1 MIDRSSRRRFG
12 QNYLTDKSVIYQIVD
27 KINPGKEDS
36 FIEIGPGQGAITG
49 SIKNSSQNLTL
60 IEFDK
65 ENIAYLKSSLGDGI
79 KIYEEDVLKIDLSFI
94 KNNDRVIGNLPYNIA
109 SQIILRFLEL
119 NTKIFDMHFMVQK
132 EMAEV
137 LTSSP
142 GNKSWNKFAVK
153 VAFFYETEILLD
165 ISPEAFDIKPKV
177 DSSLVRFK
185 PINSQAFEIKKLF
198 QIIDL
203 SFQSKRKT
211 IFNNLKKHNINWEKL
226 KFDKNLRAEQLS
238 LEDFLEIYSSKSLK
252 DQDYLNKYVLK
263 VHGAMKTGLLHSKIL
278 TTIRDPRDVCASFK
292 EFMKSDFESA
302 LTAAKGMIKL
312 VKIQNMLVIIPL
324 VSHCIQV

>member
-1 MIDRSSRRRFG
+1 MIDRSYRRRFG
-12 QNYLTDKSVIYQIVD
+12 QNYLRDKSVIYQIVD
-27 KINPGKEDS
+27 KINPRKEDS

-49 SIKNSSQNLTL
+49 GIRNNSKNLTL
-60 IEFDK
+60 IEIDK
-65 ENIAYLKSSLGDGI
+65 ENVSYLKNSLGDEI
-79 KIYEEDVLKIDLSFI
+79 EIFEEDVLKIDLSFI
-94 KNNDRVIGNLPYNIA
+94 KNNDRIVGNLPYNVA

-119 NTKIFDMHFMVQK
+119 NKKISDMHFMVQK

-153 VAFFYETEILLD
+153 VAFFYETEILMD

-238 LEDFLEIYSSKSLK
+238 LEDFLEIYK
-252 DQDYLNKYVLK
+252 N
-263 VHGAMKTGLLHSKIL
+263 A
-278 TTIRDPRDVCASFK
+278 
-292 EFMKSDFESA
+292 
-302 LTAAKGMIKL
+302 
-312 VKIQNMLVIIPL
+312 
-324 VSHCIQV
+324 

>member
-12 QNYLTDKSVIYQIVD
+12 QNYLRDKSVIYQIVD
-27 KINPGKEDS
+27 KINPRKEDS

-49 SIKNSSQNLTL
+49 GIKNNSKNLTL
-60 IEFDK
+60 IEVDK
-65 ENIAYLKSSLGDGI
+65 ENVAYLKNSLGNEVQI
-79 KIYEEDVLKIDLSFI
+79 FEEDVLKIDLSFI
-94 KNNDRVIGNLPYNIA
+94 ENNDRIIGNLPYNIA

-119 NTKIFDMHFMVQK
+119 NKKISDMHFMVQK

-153 VAFFYETEILLD
+153 VAFFYETEILMD

-185 PINSQAFEIKKLF
+185 PINGQAFEIKKLF

-238 LEDFLEIYSSKSLK
+238 LEDFLEIYK
-252 DQDYLNKYVLK
+252 N
-263 VHGAMKTGLLHSKIL
+263 A
-278 TTIRDPRDVCASFK
+278 
-292 EFMKSDFESA
+292 
-302 LTAAKGMIKL
+302 
-312 VKIQNMLVIIPL
+312 
-324 VSHCIQV
+324 

>member
-27 KINPGKEDS
+27 TINPGKEDS

-60 IEFDK
+60 IEIDK
-65 ENIAYLKSSLGDGI
+65 ENIAYLKSSLGDEI
-79 KIYEEDVLKIDLSFI
+79 KIFEEDVLKIDLSFI

-177 DSSLVRFK
+177 DSCLVRFK
-185 PINSQAFEIKKLF
+185 PIYCQAFETKKLF

-226 KFDKNLRAEQLS
+226 KFEKNLRAEQLS
-238 LEDFLEIYSSKSLK
+238 LEDFLEI
-252 DQDYLNKYVLK
+252 
-263 VHGAMKTGLLHSKIL
+263 
-278 TTIRDPRDVCASFK
+278 FK
-292 EFMKSDFESA
+292 NA
-302 LTAAKGMIKL
+302 
-312 VKIQNMLVIIPL
+312 
-324 VSHCIQV
+324 

>member
-60 IEFDK
+60 IEIDK

-79 KIYEEDVLKIDLSFI
+79 KIYEEDVLKINLSFI

-238 LEDFLEIYSSKSLK
+238 LEDFLEIYK
-252 DQDYLNKYVLK
+252 N
-263 VHGAMKTGLLHSKIL
+263 A
-278 TTIRDPRDVCASFK
+278 
-292 EFMKSDFESA
+292 
-302 LTAAKGMIKL
+302 
-312 VKIQNMLVIIPL
+312 
-324 VSHCIQV
+324 

>member
-12 QNYLTDKSVIYQIVD
+12 QNYLRDKSVIYQIVD
-27 KINPGKEDS
+27 KINPRKEDS

-49 SIKNSSQNLTL
+49 GIKNNSKNLTL
-60 IEFDK
+60 IEVDK
-65 ENIAYLKSSLGDGI
+65 ENVAYLKNSLGNEI
-79 KIYEEDVLKIDLSFI
+79 KIFEEDVLKIDLSFI
-94 KNNDRVIGNLPYNIA
+94 KNNDRIIGNLPYNIA

-119 NTKIFDMHFMVQK
+119 NKKISDMHFMVQK

-153 VAFFYETEILLD
+153 VAFFYETEILMD

-185 PINSQAFEIKKLF
+185 PINSQAFEIQKLF

-238 LEDFLEIYSSKSLK
+238 LEDFLEIYK
-252 DQDYLNKYVLK
+252 N
-263 VHGAMKTGLLHSKIL
+263 A
-278 TTIRDPRDVCASFK
+278 
-292 EFMKSDFESA
+292 
-302 LTAAKGMIKL
+302 
-312 VKIQNMLVIIPL
+312 
-324 VSHCIQV
+324 

>member
-60 IEFDK
+60 IEIDK

-79 KIYEEDVLKIDLSFI
+79 KIFEEDVLKIDLSFI

-119 NTKIFDMHFMVQK
+119 NRKISDMHFMVQK

-153 VAFFYETEILLD
+153 VAFFYETEILMD

-177 DSSLVRFK
+177 NSSLVRFK
-185 PINSQAFEIKKLF
+185 PINSQAFEIQKLF

-211 IFNNLKKHNINWEKL
+211 IFNNLKNHNINWEKL

-238 LEDFLEIYSSKSLK
+238 LEDFLEIYK
-252 DQDYLNKYVLK
+252 N
-263 VHGAMKTGLLHSKIL
+263 A
-278 TTIRDPRDVCASFK
+278 
-292 EFMKSDFESA
+292 
-302 LTAAKGMIKL
+302 
-312 VKIQNMLVIIPL
+312 
-324 VSHCIQV
+324 

>member
-12 QNYLTDKSVIYQIVD
+12 QNYLRDKSVVYQIVD
-27 KINPGKEDS
+27 KINPRKEDS
-36 FIEIGPGQGAITG
+36 FIEIGPGQGAITEG
-49 SIKNSSQNLTL
+49 IKNNSKNLTL
-60 IEFDK
+60 IEVDK
-65 ENIAYLKSSLGDGI
+65 ENVAYLENSLGNEVQI
-79 KIYEEDVLKIDLSFI
+79 FEEDVLKIDLSFI

-119 NTKIFDMHFMVQK
+119 NRKISDMHFMVQK

-153 VAFFYETEILLD
+153 VAFFYETEILMD

-185 PINSQAFEIKKLF
+185 PINSQAFEIQKLF

-211 IFNNLKKHNINWEKL
+211 IFNNLKKYNVNWDNL

-238 LEDFLEIYSSKSLK
+238 LENFLEIYR
-252 DQDYLNKYVLK
+252 N
-263 VHGAMKTGLLHSKIL
+263 A
-278 TTIRDPRDVCASFK
+278 
-292 EFMKSDFESA
+292 
-302 LTAAKGMIKL
+302 
-312 VKIQNMLVIIPL
+312 
-324 VSHCIQV
+324 

>member
-49 SIKNSSQNLTL
+49 SIKNSSKNLTL
-60 IEFDK
+60 IEIDK
-65 ENIAYLKSSLGDGI
+65 ENIAYLKSSLGNEI
-79 KIYEEDVLKIDLSFI
+79 KIFEEDVLKVDLSFI

-238 LEDFLEIYSSKSLK
+238 LEDFLEIYK
-252 DQDYLNKYVLK
+252 N
-263 VHGAMKTGLLHSKIL
+263 A
-278 TTIRDPRDVCASFK
+278 
-292 EFMKSDFESA
+292 
-302 LTAAKGMIKL
+302 
-312 VKIQNMLVIIPL
+312 
-324 VSHCIQV
+324 

>member
-27 KINPGKEDS
+27 KINPCKEDS

-49 SIKNSSQNLTL
+49 SIKNNSKNLTL
-60 IEFDK
+60 IEIDK
-65 ENIAYLKSSLGDGI
+65 ENIAYLKNSLGNEI
-79 KIYEEDVLKIDLSFI
+79 KIFEEDVLKIDLSFI

-119 NTKIFDMHFMVQK
+119 NKKIFDMHFMVQK

-153 VAFFYETEILLD
+153 VAFFYETEILMD

-238 LEDFLEIYSSKSLK
+238 LEDFLEIYK
-252 DQDYLNKYVLK
+252 N
-263 VHGAMKTGLLHSKIL
+263 A
-278 TTIRDPRDVCASFK
+278 
-292 EFMKSDFESA
+292 
-302 LTAAKGMIKL
+302 
-312 VKIQNMLVIIPL
+312 
-324 VSHCIQV
+324 

>member
-12 QNYLTDKSVIYQIVD
+12 QNYLKDKSVIYQIVD
-27 KINPGKEDS
+27 KIDPRKEDS

-49 SIKNSSQNLTL
+49 AIKNNSKNLAL
-60 IEFDK
+60 VEIDK
-65 ENIAYLKSSLGDGI
+65 ENVAYLKNSLGNEI
-79 KIYEEDVLKIDLSFI
+79 KIFKEDVLKIDLGFI
-94 KNNDRVIGNLPYNIA
+94 KNNDRIIGNLPYNIA

-119 NTKIFDMHFMVQK
+119 NKKIFDMHFMVQK

-153 VAFFYETEILLD
+153 VAFFYETEILMD
-165 ISPEAFDIKPKV
+165 ISPEAFDIKPNV

-198 QIIDL
+198 QIIDFC
-203 SFQSKRKT
+203 FQSKRKT
-211 IFNNLKKHNINWEKL
+211 IFNNLKKHNINWDKL

-238 LEDFLEIYSSKSLK
+238 LEDFLEIYK
-252 DQDYLNKYVLK
+252 N
-263 VHGAMKTGLLHSKIL
+263 A
-278 TTIRDPRDVCASFK
+278 
-292 EFMKSDFESA
+292 
-302 LTAAKGMIKL
+302 
-312 VKIQNMLVIIPL
+312 
-324 VSHCIQV
+324 

>member
-60 IEFDK
+60 IEIDK
-65 ENIAYLKSSLGDGI
+65 ENIAYLNSSLGDGI
-79 KIYEEDVLKIDLSFI
+79 KIFEEDVLKIDLSFI

-109 SQIILRFLEL
+109 SQIILRFLEFT
-119 NTKIFDMHFMVQK
+119 TKIFDMHFMVQK

-238 LEDFLEIYSSKSLK
+238 LEDFLEIYK
-252 DQDYLNKYVLK
+252 N
-263 VHGAMKTGLLHSKIL
+263 A
-278 TTIRDPRDVCASFK
+278 
-292 EFMKSDFESA
+292 
-302 LTAAKGMIKL
+302 
-312 VKIQNMLVIIPL
+312 
-324 VSHCIQV
+324 

>member
-12 QNYLTDKSVIYQIVD
+12 QNYLRDKSVIYQIVD
-27 KINPGKEDS
+27 KINPRKEDS
-36 FIEIGPGQGAITG
+36 FIEIGPGQGAITRG
-49 SIKNSSQNLTL
+49 IKNNSKNLTL
-60 IEFDK
+60 IEVDK
-65 ENIAYLKSSLGDGI
+65 ENVAYLKNSLGNKVQI
-79 KIYEEDVLKIDLSFI
+79 FEEDVLKIDLSFI
-94 KNNDRVIGNLPYNIA
+94 KNNDRIIGNLPYNIA

-119 NTKIFDMHFMVQK
+119 NKKISDMHFMVQK

-153 VAFFYETEILLD
+153 VAFFYETEILMD
-165 ISPEAFDIKPKV
+165 ISPEAFDIRPKV

-185 PINSQAFEIKKLF
+185 PINSQTFEIKKLF

-211 IFNNLKKHNINWEKL
+211 IFNNLKKHNINWEEL

-238 LEDFLEIYSSKSLK
+238 LENFLEIYK
-252 DQDYLNKYVLK
+252 N
-263 VHGAMKTGLLHSKIL
+263 A
-278 TTIRDPRDVCASFK
+278 
-292 EFMKSDFESA
+292 
-302 LTAAKGMIKL
+302 
-312 VKIQNMLVIIPL
+312 
-324 VSHCIQV
+324 

>member
-27 KINPGKEDS
+27 KINPSKEDS
-36 FIEIGPGQGAITG
+36 FIEIGPGQGAITR
-49 SIKNSSQNLTL
+49 SIKIRSKNLTL
-60 IEFDK
+60 IEIDR
-65 ENIAYLKSSLGDGI
+65 ENVAYLRSFLGDEI
-79 KIYEEDVLKIDLSFI
+79 KIFEEDVLKIDLSVI

-153 VAFFYETEILLD
+153 VAFFYETEILMD

-177 DSSLVRFK
+177 NSSLVRFK

-211 IFNNLKKHNINWEKL
+211 IFNNLKKHNINWERL

-238 LEDFLEIYSSKSLK
+238 LEDFLEIYK
-252 DQDYLNKYVLK
+252 NV
-263 VHGAMKTGLLHSKIL
+263 
-278 TTIRDPRDVCASFK
+278 
-292 EFMKSDFESA
+292 
-302 LTAAKGMIKL
+302 
-312 VKIQNMLVIIPL
+312 
-324 VSHCIQV
+324 

>member
-12 QNYLTDKSVIYQIVD
+12 QNYLRDKSVIYQIVD
-27 KINPGKEDS
+27 KINPRKEDS

-49 SIKNSSQNLTL
+49 GIKNNSKNLTL
-60 IEFDK
+60 IEIDK
-65 ENIAYLKSSLGDGI
+65 ENVAYLKNSLGNEI
-79 KIYEEDVLKIDLSFI
+79 EIFEEDILKIDLSFI
-94 KNNDRVIGNLPYNIA
+94 KNNDRIVGNLPYNIA

-119 NTKIFDMHFMVQK
+119 NKKISDMHFMVQK

-153 VAFFYETEILLD
+153 VAFFYETEILMD

-177 DSSLVRFK
+177 NSSLVRFK

-211 IFNNLKKHNINWEKL
+211 IFNNLKKHNINWEEL

-238 LEDFLEIYSSKSLK
+238 LENFLEIYK
-252 DQDYLNKYVLK
+252 N
-263 VHGAMKTGLLHSKIL
+263 A
-278 TTIRDPRDVCASFK
+278 
-292 EFMKSDFESA
+292 
-302 LTAAKGMIKL
+302 
-312 VKIQNMLVIIPL
+312 
-324 VSHCIQV
+324 

>member
-12 QNYLTDKSVIYQIVD
+12 QNYLTDKSVIYQIVG

-60 IEFDK
+60 IEIDK
-65 ENIAYLKSSLGDGI
+65 ENIAYLKSSLGDEI
-79 KIYEEDVLKIDLSFI
+79 KIFEEDVLKIDLSFI

-177 DSSLVRFK
+177 NSSLVRFK

-238 LEDFLEIYSSKSLK
+238 LEDFLEIYK
-252 DQDYLNKYVLK
+252 N
-263 VHGAMKTGLLHSKIL
+263 A
-278 TTIRDPRDVCASFK
+278 
-292 EFMKSDFESA
+292 
-302 LTAAKGMIKL
+302 
-312 VKIQNMLVIIPL
+312 
-324 VSHCIQV
+324 

>member
-60 IEFDK
+60 IEIDK
-65 ENIAYLKSSLGDGI
+65 ENIAYLKSSLGDGF
-79 KIYEEDVLKIDLSFI
+79 KIFEEDVLKIDLSFI
-94 KNNDRVIGNLPYNIA
+94 KNNDRIIGNLPYNIA

-119 NTKIFDMHFMVQK
+119 NKKISDMHFMVQK

-137 LTSSP
+137 LTSIP

-153 VAFFYETEILLD
+153 VAFFYETEILMD

-211 IFNNLKKHNINWEKL
+211 IFNNLKKHNINWERV

-238 LEDFLEIYSSKSLK
+238 LEDFLEIYK
-252 DQDYLNKYVLK
+252 NV
-263 VHGAMKTGLLHSKIL
+263 
-278 TTIRDPRDVCASFK
+278 
-292 EFMKSDFESA
+292 
-302 LTAAKGMIKL
+302 
-312 VKIQNMLVIIPL
+312 
-324 VSHCIQV
+324 

>member
-60 IEFDK
+60 IEIDR

-79 KIYEEDVLKIDLSFI
+79 KIFEEDVLKIDLSFI

-238 LEDFLEIYSSKSLK
+238 LEDFIEIYK
-252 DQDYLNKYVLK
+252 N
-263 VHGAMKTGLLHSKIL
+263 A
-278 TTIRDPRDVCASFK
+278 
-292 EFMKSDFESA
+292 
-302 LTAAKGMIKL
+302 
-312 VKIQNMLVIIPL
+312 
-324 VSHCIQV
+324 

>member
-1 MIDRSSRRRFG
+1 MVDRSSRRRFG

-27 KINPGKEDS
+27 KINPRKEDS
-36 FIEIGPGQGAITG
+36 FIEIGPGQGAITRD
-49 SIKNSSQNLTL
+49 IKNNTKNLTL
-60 IEFDK
+60 IEIDK
-65 ENIAYLKSSLGDGI
+65 ENVAYLRNSLGSGI
-79 KIYEEDVLKIDLSFI
+79 KIFEKDVLKIDLGFV
-94 KNNDRVIGNLPYNIA
+94 KNNDRIIGNLPYNIA

-119 NTKIFDMHFMVQK
+119 NKKISDMHFMVQK

-153 VAFFYETEILLD
+153 VAFFYETEILMD

-185 PINSQAFEIKKLF
+185 PINSQTFEIKKLF

-211 IFNNLKKHNINWEKL
+211 IFNNLKKHNVNWEEL

-238 LEDFLEIYSSKSLK
+238 LENFLEIYK
-252 DQDYLNKYVLK
+252 N
-263 VHGAMKTGLLHSKIL
+263 A
-278 TTIRDPRDVCASFK
+278 
-292 EFMKSDFESA
+292 
-302 LTAAKGMIKL
+302 
-312 VKIQNMLVIIPL
+312 
-324 VSHCIQV
+324 

>member
-1 MIDRSSRRRFG
+1 MVDRSARRRFG
-12 QNYLTDKSVIYQIVD
+12 QNYLIDKSVIYQIVD

-49 SIKNSSQNLTL
+49 SIKNNSKNLTL
-60 IEFDK
+60 IEIDK
-65 ENIAYLKSSLGDGI
+65 DNIAYLKKSFGSEI
-79 KIYEEDVLKIDLSFI
+79 KIFEDDVLKIDLSFI
-94 KNNDRVIGNLPYNIA
+94 KNNDRIIGNLPYNIA

-119 NTKIFDMHFMVQK
+119 NKKISDMHFMVQK

-137 LTSSP
+137 LTSRP

-153 VAFFYETEILLD
+153 VAFFYETEILMD

-203 SFQSKRKT
+203 SFRSKRKT
-211 IFNNLKKHNINWEKL
+211 IFNNLKKYNINWEKL
-226 KFDKNLRAEQLS
+226 KFDKNLRAEQLG
-238 LEDFLEIYSSKSLK
+238 LEDFLEIYK
-252 DQDYLNKYVLK
+252 N
-263 VHGAMKTGLLHSKIL
+263 A
-278 TTIRDPRDVCASFK
+278 
-292 EFMKSDFESA
+292 
-302 LTAAKGMIKL
+302 
-312 VKIQNMLVIIPL
+312 
-324 VSHCIQV
+324 

>member
-60 IEFDK
+60 IEIDK

-79 KIYEEDVLKIDLSFI
+79 KIFEEDVLKVDLSFI

-185 PINSQAFEIKKLF
+185 PINSQAFEMKKLF
-198 QIIDL
+198 KIIDL

-238 LEDFLEIYSSKSLK
+238 LEDFLEIYK
-252 DQDYLNKYVLK
+252 N
-263 VHGAMKTGLLHSKIL
+263 A
-278 TTIRDPRDVCASFK
+278 
-292 EFMKSDFESA
+292 
-302 LTAAKGMIKL
+302 
-312 VKIQNMLVIIPL
+312 
-324 VSHCIQV
+324 

>member
-27 KINPGKEDS
+27 KINPSKEDS

-60 IEFDK
+60 IEIDK
-65 ENIAYLKSSLGDGI
+65 ENIAYLKSSFGYEI
-79 KIYEEDVLKIDLSFI
+79 KIIEEDVLKIDLSFI

-109 SQIILRFLEL
+109 SQIILRFLKL
-119 NTKIFDMHFMVQK
+119 NKKIFDMHFMVQK

-185 PINSQAFEIKKLF
+185 PINSQAFEIKKPVSYTHLT
-198 QIIDL
+198 L
-203 SFQSKRKT
+203 PTKR
-211 IFNNLKKHNINWEKL
+211 I
-226 KFDKNLRAEQLS
+226 
-238 LEDFLEIYSSKSLK
+238 
-252 DQDYLNKYVLK
+252 V
-263 VHGAMKTGLLHSKIL
+263 
-278 TTIRDPRDVCASFK
+278 
-292 EFMKSDFESA
+292 
-302 LTAAKGMIKL
+302 
-312 VKIQNMLVIIPL
+312 
-324 VSHCIQV
+324 

>member
-49 SIKNSSQNLTL
+49 SIKNSSKNLTL
-60 IEFDK
+60 IEIDK
-65 ENIAYLKSSLGDGI
+65 ENIAFLKSSLGDGI
-79 KIYEEDVLKIDLSFI
+79 KIFEEDVLKIDLSFI

-109 SQIILRFLEL
+109 SQIILRFLEF

-137 LTSSP
+137 ITSSP

-153 VAFFYETEILLD
+153 VAFFFDTEILMD
-165 ISPEAFDIKPKV
+165 ISPDAFDIKPKV

-238 LEDFLEIYSSKSLK
+238 LEDFLEIYK
-252 DQDYLNKYVLK
+252 N
-263 VHGAMKTGLLHSKIL
+263 A
-278 TTIRDPRDVCASFK
+278 
-292 EFMKSDFESA
+292 
-302 LTAAKGMIKL
+302 
-312 VKIQNMLVIIPL
+312 
-324 VSHCIQV
+324 

>member
-12 QNYLTDKSVIYQIVD
+12 QNYITDKSVIYQIVD
-27 KINPGKEDS
+27 KISPGKEDS

-60 IEFDK
+60 IEIDK
-65 ENIAYLKSSLGDGI
+65 ENVAYLKGSLGNEI
-79 KIYEEDVLKIDLSFI
+79 KIFEEDVLKIDLSFI

-119 NTKIFDMHFMVQK
+119 NSKIFDMHFMVQK

-238 LEDFLEIYSSKSLK
+238 LEDFLEIYK
-252 DQDYLNKYVLK
+252 N
-263 VHGAMKTGLLHSKIL
+263 A
-278 TTIRDPRDVCASFK
+278 
-292 EFMKSDFESA
+292 
-302 LTAAKGMIKL
+302 
-312 VKIQNMLVIIPL
+312 
-324 VSHCIQV
+324 

>member
-12 QNYLTDKSVIYQIVD
+12 QNYLTDKTVIYQIVD
-27 KINPGKEDS
+27 EINPSKEDS

-49 SIKNSSQNLTL
+49 SIKNRSKNLTL
-60 IEFDK
+60 IEIDR
-65 ENIAYLKSSLGDGI
+65 ENVAYLRSFLSDEI
-79 KIYEEDVLKIDLSFI
+79 KIFEEDVLKIDLSVI

-153 VAFFYETEILLD
+153 VAFFYETEMLMD

-177 DSSLVRFK
+177 NSSLVRFK

-211 IFNNLKKHNINWEKL
+211 IFNNLRNHNINWERL

-238 LEDFLEIYSSKSLK
+238 LEDFLEIYK
-252 DQDYLNKYVLK
+252 NV
-263 VHGAMKTGLLHSKIL
+263 
-278 TTIRDPRDVCASFK
+278 
-292 EFMKSDFESA
+292 
-302 LTAAKGMIKL
+302 
-312 VKIQNMLVIIPL
+312 
-324 VSHCIQV
+324 

>member
-12 QNYLTDKSVIYQIVD
+12 QNYLKDKSVIYQIVD
-27 KINPGKEDS
+27 KIDPRKEDS

-49 SIKNSSQNLTL
+49 TIKNNSKNLAL
-60 IEFDK
+60 VEIDK
-65 ENIAYLKSSLGDGI
+65 ENVAYLKNSLGNEI
-79 KIYEEDVLKIDLSFI
+79 KIFEEDVLKIDLGFI
-94 KNNDRVIGNLPYNIA
+94 KNNDRIIGNLPYNIA

-119 NTKIFDMHFMVQK
+119 NKKIFDMHFMVQK

-153 VAFFYETEILLD
+153 VAFFYETEILMD
-165 ISPEAFDIKPKV
+165 ISPEAFDIKPNV

-198 QIIDL
+198 QIIDFC
-203 SFQSKRKT
+203 FQSKRKT
-211 IFNNLKKHNINWEKL
+211 IFNNLKKHNINWDKL

-238 LEDFLEIYSSKSLK
+238 LEDFLEIYK
-252 DQDYLNKYVLK
+252 N
-263 VHGAMKTGLLHSKIL
+263 A
-278 TTIRDPRDVCASFK
+278 
-292 EFMKSDFESA
+292 
-302 LTAAKGMIKL
+302 
-312 VKIQNMLVIIPL
+312 
-324 VSHCIQV
+324 

>member
-12 QNYLTDKSVIYQIVD
+12 QNYLKDKSVIYQIVD
-27 KINPGKEDS
+27 KIDPKKEDS

-49 SIKNSSQNLTL
+49 AIKNNSKNLAL
-60 IEFDK
+60 VEIDK
-65 ENIAYLKSSLGDGI
+65 ENAAYLKNSLGNEI
-79 KIYEEDVLKIDLSFI
+79 KIFEEDVLKIDLGFI
-94 KNNDRVIGNLPYNIA
+94 KNNDRIIGNLPYNIA

-119 NTKIFDMHFMVQK
+119 NKKIFDMHFMVQK

-153 VAFFYETEILLD
+153 VAFFYETEILMD
-165 ISPEAFDIKPKV
+165 ISPEAFDIKPNV

-198 QIIDL
+198 QIIDFC
-203 SFQSKRKT
+203 FQSKRKT
-211 IFNNLKKHNINWEKL
+211 IFNNLKKHNINWDKL

-238 LEDFLEIYSSKSLK
+238 LEDFLEIYK
-252 DQDYLNKYVLK
+252 N
-263 VHGAMKTGLLHSKIL
+263 A
-278 TTIRDPRDVCASFK
+278 
-292 EFMKSDFESA
+292 
-302 LTAAKGMIKL
+302 
-312 VKIQNMLVIIPL
+312 
-324 VSHCIQV
+324 

>member
-60 IEFDK
+60 IEIDK

-79 KIYEEDVLKIDLSFI
+79 KIFEEDVLKIDLSFV

-238 LEDFLEIYSSKSLK
+238 LEDFLEIYK
-252 DQDYLNKYVLK
+252 N
-263 VHGAMKTGLLHSKIL
+263 A
-278 TTIRDPRDVCASFK
+278 
-292 EFMKSDFESA
+292 
-302 LTAAKGMIKL
+302 
-312 VKIQNMLVIIPL
+312 
-324 VSHCIQV
+324 

>member
-12 QNYLTDKSVIYQIVD
+12 QNYLSDKSVIYQIVD
-27 KINPGKEDS
+27 KINPAKEDS
-36 FIEIGPGQGAITG
+36 FIEIGPGQGAITEG
-49 SIKNSSQNLTL
+49 IKNNSKNLTL
-60 IEFDK
+60 IEIDRK
-65 ENIAYLKSSLGDGI
+65 NVAYLKSSLGNEI
-79 KIYEEDVLKIDLSFI
+79 EIFEEDVLKIDLSFI
-94 KNNDRVIGNLPYNIA
+94 KNNDRIVGNLPYNVA

-119 NTKIFDMHFMVQK
+119 NKKISDMHFMVQK

-153 VAFFYETEILLD
+153 VAFFYETEILMD

-211 IFNNLKKHNINWEKL
+211 IFNNLKNHNINWEKL

-238 LEDFLEIYSSKSLK
+238 LEDFLEIYK
-252 DQDYLNKYVLK
+252 N
-263 VHGAMKTGLLHSKIL
+263 A
-278 TTIRDPRDVCASFK
+278 
-292 EFMKSDFESA
+292 
-302 LTAAKGMIKL
+302 
-312 VKIQNMLVIIPL
+312 
-324 VSHCIQV
+324 

>member
-27 KINPGKEDS
+27 KINPNKEDS

-49 SIKNSSQNLTL
+49 SVKNSSKNLTL
-60 IEFDK
+60 IEIDK
-65 ENIAYLKSSLGDGI
+65 ENIAYLKSSLGDEI
-79 KIYEEDVLKIDLSFI
+79 KIFEEDVLKIDLSFI

-238 LEDFLEIYSSKSLK
+238 LEDFLEIYK
-252 DQDYLNKYVLK
+252 N
-263 VHGAMKTGLLHSKIL
+263 A
-278 TTIRDPRDVCASFK
+278 
-292 EFMKSDFESA
+292 
-302 LTAAKGMIKL
+302 
-312 VKIQNMLVIIPL
+312 
-324 VSHCIQV
+324 

>member
-36 FIEIGPGQGAITG
+36 FIEIGPGQGAVTG

-60 IEFDK
+60 IEIDK
-65 ENIAYLKSSLGDGI
+65 ENITYLKSSLGDGI
-79 KIYEEDVLKIDLSFI
+79 KIFEEDVLKIDLSFI

-238 LEDFLEIYSSKSLK
+238 LEDFLEIYK
-252 DQDYLNKYVLK
+252 N
-263 VHGAMKTGLLHSKIL
+263 A
-278 TTIRDPRDVCASFK
+278 
-292 EFMKSDFESA
+292 
-302 LTAAKGMIKL
+302 
-312 VKIQNMLVIIPL
+312 
-324 VSHCIQV
+324 

>member
-60 IEFDK
+60 IEIDK

-177 DSSLVRFK
+177 NSSLVRFK

-238 LEDFLEIYSSKSLK
+238 LEDFLEIYK
-252 DQDYLNKYVLK
+252 N
-263 VHGAMKTGLLHSKIL
+263 A
-278 TTIRDPRDVCASFK
+278 
-292 EFMKSDFESA
+292 
-302 LTAAKGMIKL
+302 
-312 VKIQNMLVIIPL
+312 
-324 VSHCIQV
+324 

>member
-12 QNYLTDKSVIYQIVD
+12 QNYLRDKSVIYQIVD
-27 KINPGKEDS
+27 KINPRKEDS

-49 SIKNSSQNLTL
+49 GIKNNSKNLTL
-60 IEFDK
+60 IEVDK
-65 ENIAYLKSSLGDGI
+65 ENVAYLKNSLGNEVQI
-79 KIYEEDVLKIDLSFI
+79 FEEDILKIDLSFVE
-94 KNNDRVIGNLPYNIA
+94 NNDRIIGNLPYNIA

-119 NTKIFDMHFMVQK
+119 NKKISDMHFMVQK

-153 VAFFYETEILLD
+153 VAFFYETEILMD

-177 DSSLVRFK
+177 NSSLVRFK

-238 LEDFLEIYSSKSLK
+238 LEDFLEIYK
-252 DQDYLNKYVLK
+252 N
-263 VHGAMKTGLLHSKIL
+263 A
-278 TTIRDPRDVCASFK
+278 
-292 EFMKSDFESA
+292 
-302 LTAAKGMIKL
+302 
-312 VKIQNMLVIIPL
+312 
-324 VSHCIQV
+324 

>member
-12 QNYLTDKSVIYQIVD
+12 QNYLTDKSVVYQIVD

-60 IEFDK
+60 IEIDK
-65 ENIAYLKSSLGDGI
+65 ENIAYLKGSLGNEI
-79 KIYEEDVLKIDLSFI
+79 KIFEEDVLKIDLSFI

-238 LEDFLEIYSSKSLK
+238 LQDFLEIYK
-252 DQDYLNKYVLK
+252 N
-263 VHGAMKTGLLHSKIL
+263 A
-278 TTIRDPRDVCASFK
+278 
-292 EFMKSDFESA
+292 
-302 LTAAKGMIKL
+302 
-312 VKIQNMLVIIPL
+312 
-324 VSHCIQV
+324 

>member
-27 KINPGKEDS
+27 KINPCKEDS

-49 SIKNSSQNLTL
+49 SIKNNSKNLTV
-60 IEFDK
+60 IEIDK
-65 ENIAYLKSSLGDGI
+65 ENIAYLKSSLGNEI
-79 KIYEEDVLKIDLSFI
+79 KIFEEDVLKIDLSFI

-119 NTKIFDMHFMVQK
+119 NKKIFDMHFMVQK

-153 VAFFYETEILLD
+153 VAFFYETEILMD

-238 LEDFLEIYSSKSLK
+238 LEDFLEIYK
-252 DQDYLNKYVLK
+252 N
-263 VHGAMKTGLLHSKIL
+263 A
-278 TTIRDPRDVCASFK
+278 
-292 EFMKSDFESA
+292 
-302 LTAAKGMIKL
+302 
-312 VKIQNMLVIIPL
+312 
-324 VSHCIQV
+324 